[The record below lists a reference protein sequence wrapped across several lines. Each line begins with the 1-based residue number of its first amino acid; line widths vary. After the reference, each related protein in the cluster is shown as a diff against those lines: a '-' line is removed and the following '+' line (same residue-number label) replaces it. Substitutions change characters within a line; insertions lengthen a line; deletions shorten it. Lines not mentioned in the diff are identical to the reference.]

1 MRVWCTFERMISGA
15 RYSGVPHRV
24 HVRPLIL
31 FANPKS
37 VIYMLEGWEVGAS
50 GGWSEWGLERVGVGA
65 SGGWVGQNRVREGQ
79 KAEVDTKGGTQVWAV
94 LHTRPQLKL
103 AGCSTKR

>member
-1 MRVWCTFERMISGA
+1 MISGA

-37 VIYMLEGWEVGAS
+37 VIYILEGWE
-50 GGWSEWGLERVGVGA
+50 VGA

-79 KAEVDTKGGTQVWAV
+79 KAEVETKGGTQVWAV

-103 AGCSTKR
+103 AGCSTKW